1 MSISLLR
8 ITALIAAIL
17 WMPVAGLFAQDSLD
31 ARFGSIPDSLYSM
44 QSPADN
50 PDAPYII
57 TNKELDVSFRE
68 TEQSIVAVLEHHVR
82 KKVFEDSVREAS
94 VVAIPYY
101 FDNNMEHVVNIQAYT
116 HLPSGERIPVEDG
129 DIRTIN
135 INSRYNVKEFTM
147 PQVQEGAILEYRYVI
162 QRRYIEE
169 LPDFFLGHQVPTAA
183 TKLTITYPEYL
194 RYQPFVEDY
203 NGKIDHDF
211 VYTDT
216 SSVPKVFTIPQPKP
230 IVTERWMAYNI
241 PAVEDEAFMS
251 SMDDYRAKIK
261 FLLSEFGIPRQ
272 QLENSWEVVVARIRE
287 KTNPWWAI
295 RSNNVAEARGDSIAS
310 AMEAQPPEAIQDSIF
325 KFVNQKVNYSGEH
338 RPYSLSRD
346 RGVIAGQPSDQAA
359 INQTLISMLHGAGID
374 ANPVLVSTRP
384 SGQINMDFPSF
395 YQFDSQLVQSKING
409 ETHLMDASF
418 AHSQPGLIRVDAFNG
433 RGLVMGQD
441 SFEWID
447 LKPEKSNFDIQ
458 VAIDAQL
465 QSNGTL
471 VGKVNAQQGGYPA
484 QFIRQQRADGNS
496 DADILKR
503 VLFDGYPQ
511 MSVDSVQISNIDSY
525 NEPIAIA
532 AQFEIENYA
541 TSFTDGLKFR
551 PMIVGYQR
559 ENPFK
564 DKSRQHPIT
573 LDAPEHLDLLYEI
586 DLPSGFRAP
595 ENRQNKILRFP
606 GAEFRE
612 TYDTSSGALKYEYQI
627 DISQKNFSTDFFSQL
642 YKLYERW
649 VQLSNTA
656 WLIEN

>member
-1 MSISLLR
+1 MITSLLR

-17 WMPVAGLFAQDSLD
+17 WMPVAGIHAQDLLD

-44 QSPADN
+44 QPPADN

-68 TEQSIVAVLEHHVR
+68 TEQSIVAVLEYHVR
-82 KKVFEDSVREAS
+82 KKVFDASAREAA

-101 FDNNMEHVVNIQAYT
+101 FDNNMEHIVNIQAYT
-116 HLPSGERIPVEDG
+116 HLPSGRRVSISES

-147 PQVQEGAILEYRYVI
+147 PQVKKGAVVEYRYVI

-169 LPDFFLGHQVPTAA
+169 LPDFFLAHQVPTAA
-183 TKLTITYPEYL
+183 AKLTITYPEYL
-194 RYQPFVEDY
+194 RYQPFVENY
-203 NGKIDHDF
+203 SGKIHHDF

-216 SSVPKVFTIPQPKP
+216 STVPKIFTIPQPKP
-230 IVTERWMAYNI
+230 IITERWMAYDI
-241 PAVEDEAFMS
+241 PSVEDEVFIS
-251 SMDDYRAKIK
+251 SLDDYRARLK

-295 RSNNVAEARGDSIAS
+295 RSNNLAKEKGDSIAS
-310 AMEAQPPEAIQDSIF
+310 VLSTQPPKVIQDSIF
-325 KFVNQKVNYSGEH
+325 QFLNQRVNYSGAH
-338 RPYSLSRD
+338 TPYSLDRD

-359 INQTLISMLHGAGID
+359 INQTLISMLRGAGIE
-374 ANPVLVSTRP
+374 ARPVLISTRQ

-395 YQFDSQLVQSKING
+395 HQFNGQLVQSTIGG
-409 ETHLMDASF
+409 ETYLMDASF
-418 AHSQPGLIRVDAFNG
+418 PHSQPGLIPVDAFNG
-433 RGLVMGQD
+433 RGLVIGQD

-447 LKPEKSNFDIQ
+447 LQPAKSAFDIQ
-458 VAIDAQL
+458 VTIDAQL

-484 QFIRQQRADGNS
+484 RLIRQQRIDGKS
-496 DADILKR
+496 DADILKQ

-511 MSVDSVQISNIDSY
+511 MAVDSVQITNINNYD
-525 NEPIAIA
+525 EPVEIA
-532 AQFEIENYA
+532 AQFKIENYA

-559 ENPFK
+559 QNPFK
-564 DKSRQHPIT
+564 DTLRQHPIT
-573 LDAPEHLDLLYEI
+573 LDAPEHLDLSYSI
-586 DLPSGFRAP
+586 SLPPGFSAP
-595 ENRQNKILRFP
+595 ERKQDQTFSIPDAR
-606 GAEFRE
+606 FRE
-612 TYDTSSGALKYEYQI
+612 VYQNDGDSLNYEYQI
-627 DISQKNFSTDFFSQL
+627 NIGRKNFSTEFFPQL
-642 YKLYERW
+642 YKLYQRW

-656 WLIEN
+656 WLIKN